1 MDESSMLLLKLTC
14 GPAPLEGFDA
24 KLLAAM
30 EEASALRGRLA
41 AAEEELATLT
51 KQAAAKAARARGV

>member
-1 MDESSMLLLKLTC
+1 MSFR
-14 GPAPLEGFDA
+14 GFDA
-24 KLLAAM
+24 NLLAAM